1 MDSTFENG
9 YNTRL
14 QVRDNTNLMSSFIY
28 IPENLEFFEI
38 EDAFN
43 SGLLNRNELQEIAD
57 VLNGIKRSKTTYN
70 IGYDIAAQKKYL
82 ETLINTA
89 PYARIKDIYVFFYFE
104 NEKGYVVEVKD
115 YLTKCP
121 TDKKEIIIDNVVITY
136 AEPKRIFIKKLI
148 NNQLKA
154 S

>member
-1 MDSTFENG
+1 
-9 YNTRL
+9 
-14 QVRDNTNLMSSFIY
+14 MSSFIY

-82 ETLINTA
+82 ET
-89 PYARIKDIYVFFYFE
+89 
-104 NEKGYVVEVKD
+104 
-115 YLTKCP
+115 C
-121 TDKKEIIIDNVVITY
+121 DKI
-136 AEPKRIFIKKLI
+136 L
-148 NNQLKA
+148 
-154 S
+154 

>member
-14 QVRDNTNLMSSFIY
+14 QVRNNTNLMSSFIY

-43 SGLLNRNELQEIAD
+43 SGLLNRNELQEIAN

-104 NEKGYVVEVKD
+104 NEKGYVVQVKD
-115 YLTKCP
+115 YFTKCP

-136 AEPKRIFIKKLI
+136 AEPKPIFIKKLI